1 MLNVKFFSQR
11 VLSTIILNVLIFG
24 VVLSLVFGADFK
36 ADYKAT
42 TVTNSDKETLK
53 RLDEKLYKLVNVQPK
68 KEDQLRVVSD
78 FIYKNLRYDL
88 DYSRLTVTA
97 SASSTSATV
106 ESFSGETN
114 KNKLQAGITL
124 SYPLFDAKEN
134 NERKKTIITVKQK
147 ISADVKAYLLLEAKI
162 HDLEI
167 ALLIQQQLEIRA
179 KARKLEGVGG
189 FDDWLKIIQ
198 EIKKIKEDLAKSTI
212 EKQEAREILLSYV
225 EEPKHL
231 QLEELLK

>member
-1 MLNVKFFSQR
+1 MLNVKF
-11 VLSTIILNVLIFG
+11 LILNVLIFG
-24 VVLSLVFGADFK
+24 VVLSFVFGADFK
-36 ADYKAT
+36 ADYKAN
-42 TVTNSDKETLK
+42 TVTNADKEALK
-53 RLDEKLYKLVNVQPK
+53 RLDEKLYKLVNETAK

-88 DYSRLTVTA
+88 DYSRVTVTA
-97 SASSTSATV
+97 SASGTTLNSSTYD
-106 ESFSGETN
+106 GDTN
-114 KNKLQAGITL
+114 RNKLQAGITL

-162 HDLEI
+162 HDLDI

-198 EIKKIKEDLAKSTI
+198 EIKKIKEDLSKSTI
-212 EKQEAREILLSYV
+212 EKQESKEVLLSYL

>member
-1 MLNVKFFSQR
+1 MLNIKFFSQR
-11 VLSTIILNVLIFG
+11 VLSTIILNTL
-24 VVLSLVFGADFK
+24 VVVFVFGG
-36 ADYKAT
+36 DYKAN
-42 TVTNSDKETLK
+42 TVTNTDKEALK
-53 RLDEKLYKLVNVQPK
+53 RLDEKLYKLVNKTAK
-68 KEDQLRVVSD
+68 KDDQLKNISD

-97 SASSTSATV
+97 SASGTSATV

-114 KNKLQAGITL
+114 KNKLRAGITF
-124 SYPLFDAKEN
+124 SYPLFDPKEN
-134 NERKKTIITVKQK
+134 NERKKTIIAVKQK

-198 EIKKIKEDLAKSTI
+198 EIKKIQEDLAKSTI
-212 EKQEAREILLSYV
+212 EKQEAREILLSYI
-225 EEPKHL
+225 EESRQNL
-231 QLEELLK
+231 LLEVMQ

>member
-1 MLNVKFFSQR
+1 MLNIKFFSQR
-11 VLSTIILNVLIFG
+11 VLSTIILNTL
-24 VVLSLVFGADFK
+24 VVVFVFGG
-36 ADYKAT
+36 DYKAN
-42 TVTNSDKETLK
+42 TVTNTDKEALK
-53 RLDEKLYKLVNVQPK
+53 RLDEKLYKLVNKTAK
-68 KEDQLRVVSD
+68 KDDQLKNISD

-97 SASSTSATV
+97 SASGTSATV

-114 KNKLQAGITL
+114 KNKLRAGITF
-124 SYPLFDAKEN
+124 SYPLFDPKEN
-134 NERKKTIITVKQK
+134 NERKKTIIAVKQK

-212 EKQEAREILLSYV
+212 EKQEAREILLSYI
-225 EEPKHL
+225 EESRQNL
-231 QLEELLK
+231 LLEVMQ

>member
-1 MLNVKFFSQR
+1 
-11 VLSTIILNVLIFG
+11 
-24 VVLSLVFGADFK
+24 VVVFVFGAD
-36 ADYKAT
+36 YKAN
-42 TVTNSDKETLK
+42 TVTNTDKEALK
-53 RLDEKLYKLVNVQPK
+53 RLDEKLYKLVNKTAK
-68 KEDQLRVVSD
+68 KDDQLKNISD

-97 SASSTSATV
+97 STTATALNSSTYD
-106 ESFSGETN
+106 GDGN
-114 KNKLQAGITL
+114 RNKLQAGITF
-124 SYPLFDAKEN
+124 SYPLFDRKED

-147 ISADVKAYLLLEAKI
+147 ISTDVKAYLLLEAKI

-198 EIKKIKEDLAKSTI
+198 EIKKIQEDLAKSTI
-212 EKQEAREILLSYV
+212 EKQEAREMLLSYI
-225 EEPKHL
+225 EESRQNL
-231 QLEELLK
+231 LLEVMQ

>member
-1 MLNVKFFSQR
+1 MLNVKF
-11 VLSTIILNVLIFG
+11 LILNVLIFG
-24 VVLSLVFGADFK
+24 VVLSFVFGADFK

-42 TVTNSDKETLK
+42 TVTNTDKEALK
-53 RLDEKLYKLVNVQPK
+53 RLDEKLYTLVNTPGGK
-68 KEDQLRVVSD
+68 DDQLKNISD

-88 DYSRLTVTA
+88 DYSRVTVTA
-97 SASSTSATV
+97 STTATALNSSTYD
-106 ESFSGETN
+106 GDGN
-114 KNKLQAGITL
+114 RNKLQAGITL

-147 ISADVKAYLLLEAKI
+147 ITADVKTYLLLEAKI

-198 EIKKIKEDLAKSTI
+198 EIKTIKENLSKSTI
-212 EKQEAREILLSYV
+212 EKQESKEILLSYL
-225 EEPKHL
+225 EEQKHL

>member
-1 MLNVKFFSQR
+1 MLNVKF
-11 VLSTIILNVLIFG
+11 LIIGVLIFG
-24 VVLSLVFGADFK
+24 VVLSFVFGADFK
-36 ADYKAT
+36 ADYKAN
-42 TVTNSDKETLK
+42 TVTANDKEALK
-53 RLDEKLYKLVNVQPK
+53 RLDEKLYKLVNETAK

-88 DYSRLTVTA
+88 DYSRVTVTA
-97 SASSTSATV
+97 SASGTTLNSSTYD
-106 ESFSGETN
+106 GDTN
-114 KNKLQAGITL
+114 RNKLQAGITL

-147 ISADVKAYLLLEAKI
+147 ISADVKAYLLFEAKI
-162 HDLEI
+162 HDLDI

-212 EKQEAREILLSYV
+212 EKQESKEILLSYL
-225 EEPKHL
+225 EEPKHP

>member
-1 MLNVKFFSQR
+1 MLNIKFFSQR
-11 VLSTIILNVLIFG
+11 VLSTIILNALVIVF
-24 VVLSLVFGADFK
+24 VFGG
-36 ADYKAT
+36 DYKAN
-42 TVTNSDKETLK
+42 TVTNTDKEALK
-53 RLDEKLYKLVNVQPK
+53 RLDEKLYKLVNKTAK
-68 KEDQLRVVSD
+68 KDDQLKNISD

-97 SASSTSATV
+97 SASGTSATV

-114 KNKLQAGITL
+114 KNKLRAGITF
-124 SYPLFDAKEN
+124 SYPLFDPKEN
-134 NERKKTIITVKQK
+134 NERKKTIIAVKQK

-212 EKQEAREILLSYV
+212 EKQEAREILLSYI
-225 EEPKHL
+225 EESRQNL
-231 QLEELLK
+231 LLEVMQ

>member
-11 VLSTIILNVLIFG
+11 VLSTIILNTL
-24 VVLSLVFGADFK
+24 VVVFVFGG
-36 ADYKAT
+36 DYKAN
-42 TVTNSDKETLK
+42 TVTNTDKEALK
-53 RLDEKLYKLVNVQPK
+53 RLDDKLYKLVNETAK

-88 DYSRLTVTA
+88 DYSRVTVTA
-97 SASSTSATV
+97 SASGTTLNSSTYDGDS
-106 ESFSGETN
+106 N
-114 KNKLQAGITL
+114 RNKLRAGITL

-198 EIKKIKEDLAKSTI
+198 EIKKIKEDLAKSKI
-212 EKQEAREILLSYV
+212 EKQESKEILLSYL
-225 EEPKHL
+225 EEQKHL

>member
-1 MLNVKFFSQR
+1 MLNVKF
-11 VLSTIILNVLIFG
+11 LIIGVLIFG
-24 VVLSLVFGADFK
+24 VVLSSVFGADFK
-36 ADYKAT
+36 ADYEAN
-42 TVTNSDKETLK
+42 TVTNSDKEALK
-53 RLDEKLYKLVNVQPK
+53 RLDEKLYKLVNETAK

-88 DYSRLTVTA
+88 DYSRVTVTA
-97 SASSTSATV
+97 SASGTTLNSSTYDGV
-106 ESFSGETN
+106 TN
-114 KNKLQAGITL
+114 RDKLQAGITL
-124 SYPLFDAKEN
+124 SYPLFDPKEN

-147 ISADVKAYLLLEAKI
+147 ISAAVKAYLLLEAKI
-162 HDLEI
+162 HDLDI

-212 EKQEAREILLSYV
+212 EKQESKEVLLSYL

>member
-1 MLNVKFFSQR
+1 MLNVKF
-11 VLSTIILNVLIFG
+11 LILNVLIFG
-24 VVLSLVFGADFK
+24 VVLSFVFGSDFK
-36 ADYKAT
+36 ADYKAN
-42 TVTNSDKETLK
+42 TVTAPDKEALK
-53 RLDEKLYKLVNVQPK
+53 KLDEKLYKLVNETAK
-68 KEDQLRVVSD
+68 RDDQLRVVSD

-106 ESFSGETN
+106 ESFNGETN
-114 KNKLQAGITL
+114 KNKIQAGITF
-124 SYPLFDAKEN
+124 SYPLFDRKEDN
-134 NERKKTIITVKQK
+134 DRKKTIITVKQK
-147 ISADVKAYLLLEAKI
+147 ISADVKTYLLLEAKI

-167 ALLIQQQLEIRA
+167 ALVIQQQLEIRA

-198 EIKKIKEDLAKSTI
+198 EIKTIKENLSKSTI
-212 EKQEAREILLSYV
+212 EKQESKEVLLSYL

-231 QLEELLK
+231 HLEELLK